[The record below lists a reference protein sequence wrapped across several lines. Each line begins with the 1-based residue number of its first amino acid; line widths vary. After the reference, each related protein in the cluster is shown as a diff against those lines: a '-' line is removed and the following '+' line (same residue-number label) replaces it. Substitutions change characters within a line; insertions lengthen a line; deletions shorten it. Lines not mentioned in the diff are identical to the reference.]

1 MTTQHG
7 SQPILQLQG
16 LSKVYPGTVAL
27 QDVSLDVRRGETHG
41 IIGKNGAGKTTLV
54 GIVAGLVQPTAGTI
68 IINGTEYTDLSRIV
82 AKKERVAIVP
92 QEPQMVQDCS
102 VAENLFMPDFPTRG
116 GGLFMDRARLHTL
129 AEQIVAKGRLSI
141 DVRAK
146 AGDLGIGMQQILLML
161 KASYVERAE
170 IIILD
175 EAFSSLS
182 KNEETLFFE
191 IMRDKKAE
199 GCTILHISHRIDELL
214 EVCDRMTVLR
224 DGRAVAT
231 VRRDE
236 VDKEKL
242 SALIV
247 GPLGLAGAAQAAPA
261 PAAAATTEPTP
272 AALSA
277 TPVLSVRGL
286 SAAESYIDIS
296 FDVHHNEI
304 LGIAGLM
311 GSGRTEIL
319 KSIYGMLPFDSGQI
333 QLHGKPVRF
342 SGPADALRHKVAYLP
357 EDRDGEG
364 LIASLSVKNNLV
376 LSALRRICSGP
387 FVSSQPETQ
396 LAHELAAG
404 LELKFASLE
413 QEVRELSG
421 GNRQKVVAA
430 KVMSTR
436 PDLYLLDEPT
446 KGIDIAAKA
455 VLLRII
461 KQELAPGAAVVLTSP
476 GLEELMQICD
486 RILILHNGRLLGS
499 IPRAEFREDLLYAA
513 IQGQEVPLS

>member
-1 MTTQHG
+1 MTTQHAE
-7 SQPILQLQG
+7 QHILSLQG
-16 LSKVYPGTVAL
+16 LSKIYPGTVAL
-27 QDVSLDVRRGETHG
+27 QDVSLEVRRGETHG

-54 GIVAGLVQPTAGTI
+54 GIVAGLVQPTAGVI
-68 IINGTEYTDLSRIV
+68 RINGSEYTDLSRIV

-92 QEPQMVQDCS
+92 QEPQMVRDCS

-116 GGLFMDRARLHTL
+116 GGLFMDRTKLYTL
-129 AEQIVAKGRLSI
+129 AEQIVAKGRLNI

-161 KASYVERAE
+161 KASYVEQAQ

-236 VDKEKL
+236 VHKEKL

-247 GPLGLAGAAQAAPA
+247 GPVKLAVAGGADEADAARETTRSTPVRAVAPATAARTKPAVTPDAAPTPA
-261 PAAAATTEPTP
+261 PADGV
-272 AALSA
+272 
-277 TPVLSVRGL
+277 PVLSVRGL

-296 FDVHHNEI
+296 FDVHRNEI

-319 KSIYGMLPFDSGQI
+319 KSVYGMYPIDSGQI
-333 QLHGKPVRF
+333 QLHGKTLRF
-342 SGPADALRHKVAYLP
+342 SGPAEALRHKVAYLP
-357 EDRDGEG
+357 ED
-364 LIASLSVKNNLV
+364 
-376 LSALRRICSGP
+376 
-387 FVSSQPETQ
+387 
-396 LAHELAAG
+396 
-404 LELKFASLE
+404 
-413 QEVRELSG
+413 
-421 GNRQKVVAA
+421 
-430 KVMSTR
+430 
-436 PDLYLLDEPT
+436 
-446 KGIDIAAKA
+446 
-455 VLLRII
+455 
-461 KQELAPGAAVVLTSP
+461 
-476 GLEELMQICD
+476 
-486 RILILHNGRLLGS
+486 
-499 IPRAEFREDLLYAA
+499 
-513 IQGQEVPLS
+513 